1 MSFWKGRNVLVTG
14 GAGFIGSHLVD
25 RLVEL
30 GSNVTVIDDLSRG
43 KLENLSSSF
52 SKIKFIQ
59 ADLSKEESQAYFAD
73 QEFVFHL
80 ASIVGGVKKM
90 SENQIASSIIPV
102 IDRNVYEACI
112 KYNVKKIL
120 YTSTACVYPTFL
132 QTKEYENYFLK
143 EEDVFAQGAKPE
155 SVYGWSKLYGEILG
169 RRYHEELGLKVAI
182 VREFNVYGERE
193 DFNPETSH
201 CIPALIRR
209 AIERE
214 NPFVVWGTGEQ
225 SRSFLYVS
233 DAINGMLLAMRKV
246 SNATP
251 INFGTQER
259 IKIRDLALKILQ
271 LTGYNAEPVFDPS
284 APMGVF
290 TRAPDIT
297 RARRILGWEPKVTL
311 DEGLKRIITWYKQ
324 RSTHE

>member
-1 MSFWKGRNVLVTG
+1 MFWKEKNVLVTG

-25 RLVEL
+25 RLVAL

-43 KLENLSSSF
+43 KLENLNNSF
-52 SKIKFIQ
+52 SRIKFIR
-59 ADLSKEESQAYFAD
+59 ADLSKEECQAYFENQD
-73 QEFVFHL
+73 FVFHL

-90 SENQIASSIIPV
+90 STRQTLSAIIPI
-102 IDRNVYEACI
+102 IDRNVYEASI
-112 KYNVKKIL
+112 KYGIKKVL
-120 YTSTACVYPTFL
+120 YTSTACVYPVFL
-132 QTKEYENYFLK
+132 QTKDYENYFLK

-155 SVYGWSKLYGEILG
+155 SIYGWSKLYGEILG
-169 RRYHEELGLKVAI
+169 HRYHEEFGLNVVI

-201 CIPALIRR
+201 CIPALVKR
-209 AIERE
+209 ALEQER
-214 NPFVVWGTGEQ
+214 PFTVWGTGEQ

-233 DAINGMLLAMRKV
+233 DAIEGMILAMKKI
-246 SNATP
+246 SDATP

-259 IKIRDLALKILQ
+259 IKIKDLALKILQ
-271 LTGYNAEPVFDPS
+271 ISGHNVKPVFDSS

-297 RARRILGWEPKVTL
+297 RAKRILQLEPKVNL
-311 DEGLKRIITWYKQ
+311 DEGIKRVIKWYKDK
-324 RSTHE
+324 SL